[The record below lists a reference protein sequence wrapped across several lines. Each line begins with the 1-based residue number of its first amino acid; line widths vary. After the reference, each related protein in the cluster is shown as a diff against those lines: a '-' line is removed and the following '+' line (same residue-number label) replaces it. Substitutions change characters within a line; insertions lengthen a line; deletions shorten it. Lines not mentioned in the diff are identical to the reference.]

1 MRDDRDSR
9 NKDQEKTLLL
19 LGSRLQLQVQDV
31 FYLFLPIFSNKM
43 KNELQ
48 PTTHLSNVKS
58 SKQNHSLRQFWGASI
73 PLSVR
78 RKHKHPIPHPLVYL
92 SGLEAG

>member
-1 MRDDRDSR
+1 MRDDRDSSKDGGGVPFTNCR

-48 PTTHLSNVKS
+48 STTHLSRHVK
-58 SKQNHSLRQFWGASI
+58 I
-73 PLSVR
+73 PSEMEVAPRYSCL
-78 RKHKHPIPHPLVYL
+78 HC
-92 SGLEAG
+92 